1 MGDIWT
7 INQQTWQKI
16 GTYLHAAYIYNHN
29 KAQREEANKIKEN
42 TKSNKGCVTHHGL
55 AIYIEKY
62 LKGNR
67 RIMKTQIFCHAK
79 I

>member
-1 MGDIWT
+1 MGDM
-7 INQQTWQKI
+7 NYKFNKHDKKI

-62 LKGNR
+62 LKGN
-67 RIMKTQIFCHAK
+67 
-79 I
+79 

>member
-1 MGDIWT
+1 M
-7 INQQTWQKI
+7 
-16 GTYLHAAYIYNHN
+16 LHTYNHN

-62 LKGNR
+62 LKGN
-67 RIMKTQIFCHAK
+67 
-79 I
+79 